1 MLGFEDEE
9 DRLGVELMMQ
19 AYYRCVLG
27 LAELADAILQHLDE
41 VILRAEDPEDIR
53 PLNRRFQIRNNYL
66 EATNTQVFAYA
77 PYSLLEIFVL
87 LAQHPEVE
95 GIRAPTIRAIR
106 AHRHLIDDAF
116 RQNLACNSLFM
127 ELLRTP
133 HELDTT
139 LSYMKRYNVLGR
151 YLPEFGRIIGRMQH
165 DLFHVY
171 TVDAHTIR
179 VISNM
184 VRMQTEEGRDQ
195 FPLASR
201 LVHQLPKLELLYVA
215 GLFHDVAKGR
225 GGDHSNWGPLM
236 PPGSVNSITSV
247 TGIPSSLP
255 GSLRTTC

>member
-1 MLGFEDEE
+1 
-9 DRLGVELMMQ
+9 
-19 AYYRCVLG
+19 
-27 LAELADAILQHLDE
+27 
-41 VILRAEDPEDIR
+41 
-53 PLNRRFQIRNNYL
+53 
-66 EATNTQVFAYA
+66 VFAYA

-215 GLFHDVAKGR
+215 GLF
-225 GGDHSNWGPLM
+225 P
-236 PPGSVNSITSV
+236 
-247 TGIPSSLP
+247 
-255 GSLRTTC
+255 